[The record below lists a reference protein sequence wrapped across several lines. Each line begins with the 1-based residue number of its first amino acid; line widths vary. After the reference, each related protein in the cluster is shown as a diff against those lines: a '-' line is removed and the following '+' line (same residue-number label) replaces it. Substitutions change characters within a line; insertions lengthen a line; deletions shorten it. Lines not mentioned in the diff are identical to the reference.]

1 MDELKLRLSTRF
13 MRSIVTKIIKKAIF
27 KKFGYQIDILLN
39 ELEVETI
46 DGKVHIHA
54 NVDAELDNAEFLKI
68 IKNAGLD

>member
-13 MRSIVTKIIKKAIF
+13 MRNIVTKIIKKAIF
-27 KKFGYQIDILLN
+27 KKFGYQVDIQLN
-39 ELEVETI
+39 ELQVETI

-54 NVDAELDNAEFLKI
+54 NVDAELDNTEFMKI